1 MSFDIDVESLTTDL
15 SNHIGKYWNL
25 SKKNP
30 YILGNNPKNQMGD
43 ISFHKNLSSSMD
55 IQYFPEILVKNR
67 DIFVHGGI
75 TMSNFAKAHTQTLN
89 MDV

>member
-1 MSFDIDVESLTTDL
+1 
-15 SNHIGKYWNL
+15 
-25 SKKNP
+25 
-30 YILGNNPKNQMGD
+30 MGD

-55 IQYFPEILVKNR
+55 IQYFPEISVKNR

-89 MDV
+89 MEV